1 VQNSLSATEL
11 QAMKDK
17 PATPRRPPTVERR
30 SGVDRRVA
38 DLPPPGKIDRRRNVD
53 ARKPEVIE
61 LDMSNSEWSTLSQ
74 SPETPAKSA

>member
-1 VQNSLSATEL
+1 
-11 QAMKDK
+11 MKDK
-17 PATPRRPPTVERR
+17 QTPPRRPPTVERR

-38 DLPPPGKIDRRRNVD
+38 DLARPGKVDRRRNVD

-74 SPETPAKSA
+74 SPETPAKGG

>member
-1 VQNSLSATEL
+1 
-11 QAMKDK
+11 MKDK
-17 PATPRRPPTVERR
+17 LNTPRRPPTVERR

-38 DLPPPGKIDRRRNVD
+38 DLAPPGKIDRRRNVD

-74 SPETPAKSA
+74 SPETPAKGG